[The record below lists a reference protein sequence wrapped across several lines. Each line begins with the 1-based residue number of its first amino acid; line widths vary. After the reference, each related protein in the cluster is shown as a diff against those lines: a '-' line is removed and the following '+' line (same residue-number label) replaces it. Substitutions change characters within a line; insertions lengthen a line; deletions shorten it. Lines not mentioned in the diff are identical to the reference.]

1 MPKNNKNKKSVF
13 KISKYKRHNYNI
25 LNDINKNISQQ
36 QNNNSVKME
45 DNPNESMNDEG
56 KNEEME
62 IDSDVKQSSQTS
74 LVINKKENGK
84 KIYHI
89 GNISFSNTENSYGD
103 NFSTSNNSN
112 IENEKKSINNS
123 IKTIEYSEDAKK
135 SEADKTIEMSEENEE
150 DLNNKL
156 ILTCEYEYIDEIL
169 ENLKL
174 EEESNIYK
182 INPNYFKYQAQINYN
197 MRLILIDWLFEV
209 YKKLRFKE
217 ETFFTTI
224 YIIDAYL
231 SKKFVTK
238 KNLQLLGVTA
248 LLIATKLNEISAG
261 RVKDYVFI
269 TDKAYDED
277 DIIYMESNISRTF
290 KFNFL
295 VPTCLSFFEIISKKL
310 QFDKDSNK
318 INLGIFIIQCFLMN
332 TKSLNYNYS
341 IIAYATCYL
350 LMKIFNN
357 INLINN
363 MNYDLFLGDNFIYI
377 KDCTETIG
385 KAINEIINSNINLS
399 IKKYY
404 QDNFDENVRNLITKY
419 YKI

>member
-1 MPKNNKNKKSVF
+1 
-13 KISKYKRHNYNI
+13 
-25 LNDINKNISQQ
+25 
-36 QNNNSVKME
+36 
-45 DNPNESMNDEG
+45 
-56 KNEEME
+56 
-62 IDSDVKQSSQTS
+62 
-74 LVINKKENGK
+74 
-84 KIYHI
+84 
-89 GNISFSNTENSYGD
+89 
-103 NFSTSNNSN
+103 
-112 IENEKKSINNS
+112 
-123 IKTIEYSEDAKK
+123 
-135 SEADKTIEMSEENEE
+135 MSEENEE

-182 INPNYFKYQAQINYN
+182 INTNYFKYQVQINYN

-269 TDKAYDED
+269 TDKAYVED

-318 INLGIFIIQCFLMN
+318 MNLGIFIIQCFLMN
-332 TKSLNYNYS
+332 AKSLNYNYS
-341 IIAYATCYL
+341 IIAYTTCYL